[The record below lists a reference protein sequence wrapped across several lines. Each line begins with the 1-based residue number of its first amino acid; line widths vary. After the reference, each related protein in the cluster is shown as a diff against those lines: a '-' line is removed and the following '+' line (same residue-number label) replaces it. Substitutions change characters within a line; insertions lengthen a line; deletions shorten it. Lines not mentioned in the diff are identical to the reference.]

1 MAEKK
6 LKKRK
11 EPLLTELSF
20 TPPTEGESVTR
31 AFNRSLK
38 ASPTYQVSKVKDW
51 KDKPRIIKKRLS
63 RMELK

>member
-11 EPLLTELSF
+11 DPLLAELSL
-20 TPPTEGESVTR
+20 TPPGEGESMTR

-51 KDKPRIIKKRLS
+51 KDKPRVIKKKLS
-63 RMELK
+63 KMALK